1 MVNATAAAGARPA
14 VLSDLIPAVPG
25 STAARVRDAVLVV
38 AGAGL
43 TGLAA
48 QISVPLP
55 GGLVPFTGQTFAVVL
70 VGAALGMNR
79 AFLSMLL
86 YMAAGAVG
94 VPWFAG
100 GTSGLG
106 GATFGYIL
114 GFIAAASLVGWL
126 AQHGGDRTVARTFG
140 TMILGNLVIYAFGLP
155 VLIAMTGLD
164 LGTALVEGAGKF
176 VVGDLL
182 KIAVAAGLLPTAWK
196 LANR

>member
-1 MVNATAAAGARPA
+1 MANATATGARPA

-25 STAARVRDAVLVV
+25 STAARVRDAVLVA

-48 QISVPLP
+48 QVSIPLP
-55 GGLVPFTGQTFAVVL
+55 GDLVPVTGQTFAVVL

-86 YMAAGAVG
+86 YMAAGVAG
-94 VPWFAG
+94 IPWFAG
-100 GTSGLG
+100 GAHGFG
-106 GATFGYIL
+106 GATFGYVL
-114 GFIAAASLVGWL
+114 GFIAAASLVGWM
-126 AQHGGDRTVARTFG
+126 AQRGGDRTVLRTVG
-140 TMILGNLVIYAFGLP
+140 TMVLGNLVIYAFGLP
-155 VLIAMTGLD
+155 VLVAVTGLD
-164 LGTALVEGAGKF
+164 LGTALWAGAGKF

-182 KIAVAAGLLPTAWK
+182 KISLAAGILPAAWK

>member
-1 MVNATAAAGARPA
+1 MISAAAGARPA

-25 STAARVRDAVLVV
+25 STTARVRDAVLVL

-55 GGLVPFTGQTFAVVL
+55 GSLVPITGQTLAVVL
-70 VGAALGMNR
+70 VGAALGMHR
-79 AFLSMLL
+79 AFLSMTL
-86 YMAAGAVG
+86 YMVAGVAG

-100 GTSGLG
+100 GAHGFG
-106 GATFGYIL
+106 GATFGYVL

-126 AQHGGDRTVARTFG
+126 AQRGGDRTVARTVG
-140 TMILGNLVIYAFGLP
+140 TMILGNLVIYVFGLP
-155 VLIAMTGLD
+155 VLMAVAGLD

-176 VVGDLL
+176 VIGDLL
-182 KIAVAAGLLPTAWK
+182 KIAVAAGLLPAAWK

>member
-1 MVNATAAAGARPA
+1 MVNAAAGARPA

-25 STAARVRDAVLVV
+25 STAARVRDAVLVL
-38 AGAGL
+38 AGAGV

-55 GGLVPFTGQTFAVVL
+55 GSLVPVTGQTLAVVL
-70 VGAALGMNR
+70 VGAALGPHR
-79 AFLSMLL
+79 AFLSMAL
-86 YMAAGAVG
+86 YMVAGVAG

-100 GTSGLG
+100 GTHGFG
-106 GATFGYIL
+106 GATFGYVL
-114 GFIAAASLVGWL
+114 GFVAAASLVGWL
-126 AQHGGDRTVARTFG
+126 AQRGGDRTVTRTVG

-155 VLIAMTGLD
+155 VLMAVAGLD

-182 KIAVAAGLLPTAWK
+182 KIAVAAGLLPAAWK